1 MSSNDK
7 RAGNRW
13 GRPVGRR
20 KFLASVTATTVGL
33 AGCQGASDG
42 GVDDTDE
49 PSPATTGSPTAGETV
64 TGERTTSAG
73 IRGGDEWVTFQ
84 NDFQRTGYDPDGSAP
99 SGPVTEQWRTVLP
112 DGGGN
117 SSQDGQSALADGKLF
132 TASAH
137 RTDDAIKLYALDAVT
152 GHLVWQNTV
161 PTPAGTSRKS
171 TFAAPTYHDGTVYFY
186 PQYSQL
192 ISVEADDGTVH
203 WTSIVEPSYRNQ
215 TNSPIVYSGQ
225 VYVTP
230 GEADQYETAGVKAVD
245 PATGSVGWS
254 YSDAPGA
261 FDDPDDDEAEDGD
274 ANHFQTMALGDDTLY
289 ATGSSSLYAVPPGA
303 NDESWEIP
311 DHKDDPRW
319 GKFGGRPVAF
329 ADGMVYTKGPRSF
342 SAVEQGGDLAW
353 NTPDGQRP
361 NQAANVAQVG
371 CAVANGAVYYTTAAS
386 TEPNLHALD
395 RSDGSVLWSATAE
408 RDGRRF
414 MNSPVLAGEGET
426 VFVSTEAGRIAAF
439 DASSGECEW
448 EYAPDGTASSV
459 HPIVANG
466 AIYVDYYDY
475 GADEAVVVAL
485 A

>member
-1 MSSNDK
+1 MSSNDR
-7 RAGNRW
+7 RAATRW
-13 GRPVGRR
+13 GSPAGRR
-20 KFLASVTATTVGL
+20 RFLGAITATAAGL

-42 GVDDTDE
+42 DVDENDGT
-49 PSPATTGSPTAGETV
+49 SPATTERPTAEATV

-73 IRGGDEWVTFQ
+73 IEGGDEWVTFQ

-117 SSQDGQSALADGKLF
+117 LSQDGQPVLAAGTLF

-137 RTDDAIKLYALDAVT
+137 RTDDAIRLYALDAVT
-152 GHLVWQNTV
+152 GDLVWQTTV
-161 PTPAGTSRKS
+161 PTPTGTSRKT

-192 ISVEADDGTVH
+192 ISVDADDGTVH

-230 GEADQYETAGVKAVD
+230 GEPDQYETAGIKAVD
-245 PATGSVGWS
+245 PATGSVSWS

-261 FDDPDDDEAEDGD
+261 FGDPDDDEQEDGD
-274 ANHFQTMALGDDTLY
+274 ASHFETMALGDDTLY
-289 ATGSSSLYAVPPGA
+289 ATGPSSLYAVPPGA

-311 DHKDDPRW
+311 DRKDDPRW
-319 GKFGGRPVAF
+319 GTFGGRPVAF
-329 ADGMVYTKGPRSF
+329 ADGTVYTKGPRSF
-342 SAVEQGGDLAW
+342 SAVEQGGDLKW
-353 NTPDGQRP
+353 NTEDGQRP
-361 NQAANVAQVG
+361 NQAGYVAQVG
-371 CAVANGAVYYTTAAS
+371 CAVANGAVYYTTEAS

-395 RSDGSVLWSATAE
+395 RSNGSVLWSATAE
-408 RDGRRF
+408 GDGRRF
-414 MNSPVLAGEGET
+414 KNSPVLAGDGES
-426 VFVSTEAGRIAAF
+426 VFVSTDAGKIAAF
-439 DASSGECEW
+439 DASSGEREW
-448 EYAPDGTASSV
+448 EYVPDGTAASV

-466 AIYVDYYDY
+466 AIYVDYYDRD
-475 GADEAVVVAL
+475 ADEAVVVAL